1 MRRLECQGRRLLHL
15 PFLLFIMSIVRKACD
30 ISFFRSIPCV
40 AWRLPDKAKKVG
52 GIREIPSM
60 AWRFLCLA
68 VLCLSL
74 VACGKK
80 STGKIQGR
88 EIRLGID
95 RDNAPFSYM
104 QEDGSPA
111 GFDVELMEEI
121 AKLEGF
127 TIKFVP
133 MNPSALESSVVTGT
147 IVGAIGGVEIREE
160 EKQVVFSE
168 SYGSSSIGLL
178 SAGEKEPLAEADSSI
193 FGDFIRTPE
202 SSTATQG
209 KLGLRDKK
217 ILVKEGSGTAA
228 YLESIRLEEGFILVV
243 VQENED
249 LLREWME
256 GNGDLIGEDI
266 PVLSAM
272 KEEILKM
279 EAEAKSNQEE
289 RKAKAKGEMQ
299 TRLQGFSGIEIR
311 SLEEKQSYGLMVG
324 KGQNKELL
332 RAFVRGLKKMK
343 ENGEWEAL
351 TEKYS
356 LFSS

>member
-1 MRRLECQGRRLLHL
+1 M
-15 PFLLFIMSIVRKACD
+15 
-30 ISFFRSIPCV
+30 
-40 AWRLPDKAKKVG
+40 AWRL
-52 GIREIPSM
+52 
-60 AWRFLCLA
+60 LCFA
-68 VLCLSL
+68 VLCLGL
-74 VACGKK
+74 FACGKK

-95 RDNAPFSYM
+95 RDNAPFSYV

-178 SAGEKEPLAEADSSI
+178 SAGEKERSAEADSSI

-202 SSTATQG
+202 STTATKG

-279 EAEAKSNQEE
+279 EAEAKNDQEE
-289 RKAKAKGEMQ
+289 RKAKGEMQ
-299 TRLQGFSGIEIR
+299 TRLQDFSGIEIR

-343 ENGEWEAL
+343 EDGEWETL
-351 TEKYS
+351 TKKYS
-356 LFSS
+356 LFSSNSNPQ

>member
-1 MRRLECQGRRLLHL
+1 MRRLECQGRGLLHL
-15 PFLLFIMSIVRKACD
+15 PFLLFLRT
-30 ISFFRSIPCV
+30 IP
-40 AWRLPDKAKKVG
+40 P
-52 GIREIPSM
+52 M
-60 AWRFLCLA
+60 AWGILCFA
-68 VLCLSL
+68 VLCLGL
-74 VACGKK
+74 FGCGKK

-95 RDNAPFSYM
+95 RDNAPFSYV

-178 SAGEKEPLAEADSSI
+178 SAGEKERSAEADSSI

-202 SSTATQG
+202 SSTATKG

-279 EAEAKSNQEE
+279 EAEAKNDQEE
-289 RKAKAKGEMQ
+289 RKAKGDMQ
-299 TRLQGFSGIEIR
+299 TRLQDFSGIEIR

-332 RAFVRGLKKMK
+332 RAFVRGLSKMK
-343 ENGEWEAL
+343 EKGAWEAL
-351 TEKYS
+351 TKKYS
-356 LFSS
+356 LFSSNSNPQ

>member
-1 MRRLECQGRRLLHL
+1 M
-15 PFLLFIMSIVRKACD
+15 
-30 ISFFRSIPCV
+30 
-40 AWRLPDKAKKVG
+40 AWRL
-52 GIREIPSM
+52 
-60 AWRFLCLA
+60 LCLA

-74 VACGKK
+74 FACGKK

-95 RDNAPFSYM
+95 RDNAPFSYI

-178 SAGEKEPLAEADSSI
+178 SAGEKERSAEADSSI

-217 ILVKEGSGTAA
+217 IMVKEGSGTAA

-256 GNGDLIGEDI
+256 GKGDLIGEDI

-279 EAEAKSNQEE
+279 EEEARSDQEE
-289 RKAKAKGEMQ
+289 RKAKGEMQ
-299 TRLQGFSGIEIR
+299 TRLQDFSGIEIR

-332 RAFVRGLKKMK
+332 RAFSRGLKKMQ
-343 ENGEWEAL
+343 ENGDWEAL
-351 TEKYS
+351 TKKYS

>member
-1 MRRLECQGRRLLHL
+1 M
-15 PFLLFIMSIVRKACD
+15 
-30 ISFFRSIPCV
+30 
-40 AWRLPDKAKKVG
+40 AWRL
-52 GIREIPSM
+52 
-60 AWRFLCLA
+60 LCLA

-74 VACGKK
+74 FACGKK

-95 RDNAPFSYM
+95 RDNAPFSYV

-178 SAGEKEPLAEADSSI
+178 SAGEKERSAEADSSI

-217 ILVKEGSGTAA
+217 IMVKEGSGTAA

-256 GNGDLIGEDI
+256 GKGDLIGEDI

-279 EAEAKSNQEE
+279 EEEARSDQEE
-289 RKAKAKGEMQ
+289 RKAKGEMQ
-299 TRLQGFSGIEIR
+299 TRLQDFSGIEIR

-332 RAFVRGLKKMK
+332 RAFSRGLKKMQ
-343 ENGEWEAL
+343 ENGDWEAL
-351 TEKYS
+351 TKKYS